1 MTTIQ
6 HHQQSTG
13 IGQVH
18 QYVTPRRV
26 IDAMTATPT
35 RSAPSDKSIGDQIL
49 GNPPFSSA
57 PTRFNA

>member
-1 MTTIQ
+1 MTTTQ
-6 HHQQSTG
+6 HHQQSTS

-26 IDAMTATPT
+26 IEAMTA
-35 RSAPSDKSIGDQIL
+35 APRGTSPEKSISDQIL
-49 GNPPFSSA
+49 GNPPFSGAA